1 MKAFEKIVK
10 IIKMIV
16 KFIEKNETWDRNYQH
31 KLDGWE
37 C

>member
-16 KFIEKNETWDRNYQH
+16 KFIEKNET
-31 KLDGWE
+31 
-37 C
+37 